1 MKKKQLYFLSCVLGP
16 MCLSM
21 MYYSFWRNT
30 NMSAVDLYKPYT
42 FTQKK
47 LSNGLEV
54 LLIKDN
60 ELPYLSFDIMFK
72 TGSKMDPEGKEGLMS
87 LLVEILDKGTKNRTA
102 VQAMEDMEN
111 LGTSFL
117 YSLDDD
123 SVSFSVD
130 TLSWLD
136 KKTLEIFSEIITQ
149 PAFLE
154 KEFNREKEKSIGW
167 VKRSTEDF
175 SSYSSRVFNKYL
187 YEDHPYGFYQ
197 NGSVKSLKAI
207 QLKDITEF
215 YSRYFNPKQAV
226 LSVSGRYSD
235 NIIEQLE
242 KVFGKWK
249 DNSEINKKADDIS
262 ISAVPSVKKTEVL
275 FVNHEAAV
283 QSEIRIGHISL
294 NRLHQDYL
302 LVTAANTVLG
312 GSFNSRL
319 MKRIRVQKGLTY
331 NIHSYFSAKKELG
344 AFKLGLAVR
353 NNKVGTA
360 LLEVIGV
367 LEDFHKN
374 GITEEELEKAKQLL
388 KNKFITSVS
397 TVDNF
402 SRLLL
407 YFNSQEIPY
416 SYAEEYFEKLNAL
429 SLDKVNESIKKHLHP
444 NKIKIL
450 ILTHADKVK
459 SQLKDF
465 EPITIKDYKSFL

>member
-1 MKKKQLYFLSCVLGP
+1 M
-16 MCLSM
+16 
-21 MYYSFWRNT
+21 
-30 NMSAVDLYKPYT
+30 
-42 FTQKK
+42 
-47 LSNGLEV
+47 
-54 LLIKDN
+54 
-60 ELPYLSFDIMFK
+60 
-72 TGSKMDPEGKEGLMS
+72 
-87 LLVEILDKGTKNRTA
+87 
-102 VQAMEDMEN
+102 
-111 LGTSFL
+111 
-117 YSLDDD
+117 DD

-197 NGSVKSLKAI
+197 NGNVKSLKAI
-207 QLKDITEF
+207 QLRDITEF

-262 ISAVPSVKKTEVL
+262 ISAVPSVKKIEVL
-275 FVNHEAAV
+275 LVNHEAAV